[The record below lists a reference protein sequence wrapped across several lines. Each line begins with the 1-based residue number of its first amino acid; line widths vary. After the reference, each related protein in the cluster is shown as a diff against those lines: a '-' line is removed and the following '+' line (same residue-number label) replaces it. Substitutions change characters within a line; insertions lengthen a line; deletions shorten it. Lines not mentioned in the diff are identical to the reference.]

1 MTLPLKVILTIPLEC
16 CHARRSR
23 HLVSVKIENLLIILS
38 FFFVTFWICSLVSE
52 IFQNFE
58 KSLLQ
63 LRNPIYSTPN
73 LLFPGH
79 NISPRDSPMPA
90 KYFLKVHK
98 ELDKL
103 GKSDDC
109 RIWKCANKWSMS
121 GIGFHSFYISGLIRP
136 ENRPQYQTLLGTG
149 RFLLVQLT
157 SCYVFT

>member
-38 FFFVTFWICSLVSE
+38 FFFVTFWIWSLVSE

-98 ELDKL
+98 GWIIIGQIWWLSNLKMCKQMIHERDWVCWVHFVLHFRADPAR
-103 GKSDDC
+103 KS
-109 RIWKCANKWSMS
+109 AP
-121 GIGFHSFYISGLIRP
+121 IS
-136 ENRPQYQTLLGTG
+136 N
-149 RFLLVQLT
+149 LVRDR
-157 SCYVFT
+157 